1 MSSRRQALSGSDRM
15 TVKHKVAIVTG
26 GASGIGRACAAL
38 LAKNGAQ
45 VIVADREEEQA
56 RGVCEEIRNHGGS
69 AIDRLCDVSDSKA
82 VSGFV
87 EQTKAQFGSVDVLVH
102 AAGICPRKPFLE
114 MTDDDWRSVLHVN
127 LDGTF
132 YVTRAVAR
140 VMSAQRSGTM
150 ILITSDRGVHGSIDY
165 AHYAASKGGMIA
177 LTKSL
182 ALTMG
187 KFGVTVNAVNP
198 GLTDTPLGRAANPQ
212 WQEKMAI
219 DVLGRVSEPA
229 DVAEMVLFLAGTGG
243 AFMTGQIV
251 GARMRYGA

>member
-1 MSSRRQALSGSDRM
+1 M
-15 TVKHKVAIVTG
+15 TVKDQVVIVTG
-26 GASGIGRACAAL
+26 GASGIGRACAL
-38 LAKNGAQ
+38 RLARDGAK
-45 VIVADREEEQA
+45 VVVADRDATGA
-56 RGVCEEIRNHGGS
+56 RAVCDDIAQQSGS
-69 AIDRLCDVSDSKA
+69 ATDFPLDVSDSAA
-82 VSGFV
+82 VGRLV
-87 EQTKAQFGSVDVLVH
+87 EHAKRTHGRVDALVH
-102 AAGICPRKPFLE
+102 GAGICPRKPFLDMSDE
-114 MTDDDWRSVLHVN
+114 DWRAVMSVN

-140 VMSAQRSGTM
+140 VMAAQRSGTI

-187 KFGVTVNAVNP
+187 KYGVTVNAINP

-212 WQEKMAI
+212 WQDKMAI
-219 DVLGRVSEPA
+219 DVLGNHSTPNEIA
-229 DVAEMVLFLAGTGG
+229 QMVLFLAGTGS

-251 GARMRYGA
+251 GTRMRYGA

>member
-1 MSSRRQALSGSDRM
+1 MPLPASNGNSAMSVAGKIAL
-15 TVKHKVAIVTG
+15 VTG
-26 GASGIGRACAAL
+26 GGSGIGKASAL
-38 LAKNGAQ
+38 ALARDGAQ
-45 VIVADREEEQA
+45 VVVADNDA
-56 RGVCEEIRNHGGS
+56 TGATAVCDQISGHGGRAQQHVLDVGDS
-69 AIDRLCDVSDSKA
+69 AAVDRCC
-82 VSGFV
+82 
-87 EQTKAQFGSVDVLVH
+87 AQIQETFGRIDVLVH
-102 AAGICPRKPFLE
+102 SAGICPRKPFLE
-114 MTDDDWRSVLHVN
+114 MGDDDWRSVLRVN

-132 YVTRAVAR
+132 FVTRAIGRIMA
-140 VMSAQRSGTM
+140 AQRAGTM

-187 KFGVTVNAVNP
+187 RYGVTVNGVNP

-219 DVLGRVSEPA
+219 DVLGKVSQPDE
-229 DVAEMVLFLAGTGG
+229 VAQIVLFLAGAAG

-251 GARMRYGA
+251 STRMRYGA

>member
-1 MSSRRQALSGSDRM
+1 MSINE
-15 TVKHKVAIVTG
+15 KIAIVTG
-26 GASGIGRACAAL
+26 GASGIGRSASVL
-38 LAKNGAQ
+38 LARNGAT
-45 VIVADREEEQA
+45 VIVADREAVQA
-56 RGVCEEIRNHGGS
+56 RALREEIVQAGDS
-69 AIDRLCDVSDSKA
+69 AIDIACDVSDAKA
-82 VSGFV
+82 VARMV
-87 EQTKAQFGSVDVLVH
+87 EHTKTTFGRIDVLVH
-102 AAGICPRKPFLE
+102 GAGICPRKPFLE
-114 MTDDDWRSVLHVN
+114 MTDEDWRAVLSVN

-132 YVTRAVAR
+132 YVTRDVAR
-140 VMSAQRSGTM
+140 VMSTQRSGTM

-219 DVLGRVSEPA
+219 DVLGKASAPNEIA
-229 DVAEMVLFLAGTGG
+229 AMILFLAGTGA

-251 GARMRYGA
+251 SARMRYGA

>member
-1 MSSRRQALSGSDRM
+1 MSLAG
-15 TVKHKVAIVTG
+15 KIAIVTG
-26 GASGIGRACAAL
+26 GASGIGRAASLL
-38 LAKNGAQ
+38 LARNGAT
-45 VIVADREEEQA
+45 VIVADRETAQA
-56 RGVCEEIRNHGGS
+56 HALRDEIVRAGGS
-69 AIDRLCDVSDSKA
+69 AIDFACDVSDPKA
-82 VSGFV
+82 VGRLV
-87 EQTKAQFGSVDVLVH
+87 QHTKTTCGKIDVLVH
-102 AAGICPRKPFLE
+102 SAGICPRRPFLE
-114 MTDDDWRSVLHVN
+114 MTDEDWRSVLSVN

-132 YVTRAVAR
+132 FVTRDVGR
-140 VMSAQRSGTM
+140 VMAAQRSGTM

-219 DVLGRVSEPA
+219 DVLGKTSEPA
-229 DVAEMVLFLAGTGG
+229 EIAEMILFLAGTGA

-251 GARMRYGA
+251 SARMRYGA

>member
-1 MSSRRQALSGSDRM
+1 MAVQ
-15 TVKHKVAIVTG
+15 HKVAIVTG

-38 LAKNGAQ
+38 LGRNGAQ
-45 VIVADREEEQA
+45 VIVADRDQEPA
-56 RGVCEEIRNHGGS
+56 RATCEEIRNHGGS
-69 AIDRLCDVSDSKA
+69 AIDIACDVSDSKA
-82 VSGFV
+82 VSRLIGH
-87 EQTKAQFGSVDVLVH
+87 TKATFGRIDVLVH

-114 MTDDDWRSVLHVN
+114 MTDEDWRNVLHVN

-132 YVTRAVAR
+132 YVTRDVAR
-140 VMSAQRSGTM
+140 VMSVQRAGTM

-165 AHYAASKGGMIA
+165 AHYAAAKGGMIA

-198 GLTDTPLGRAANPQ
+198 GLTDTPLGRAANPA

-219 DVLGRVSEPA
+219 DVLGKVSEPA
-229 DVAEMVLFLAGTGG
+229 DVAEMVLFLAGKGG
-243 AFMTGQIV
+243 GFMTGQIV

>member
-1 MSSRRQALSGSDRM
+1 MSVQ
-15 TVKHKVAIVTG
+15 HQIAIVTG

-38 LAKNGAQ
+38 LGKHGAQ
-45 VIVADREEEQA
+45 VIVADRDQEQA
-56 RGVCEEIRNHGGS
+56 RAACEEIRNHGGS
-69 AIDRLCDVSDSKA
+69 AIDMACDVSDAKA
-82 VSGFV
+82 VGRLV
-87 EQTKAQFGSVDVLVH
+87 AHTKGTFGRIDVLVH

-114 MTDDDWRSVLHVN
+114 MTDEDWRGVLNVN

-132 YVTRAVAR
+132 YITRDVAR
-140 VMSAQRSGTM
+140 VMSVQRSGTM

-187 KFGVTVNAVNP
+187 QFGVTVNAVNP
-198 GLTDTPLGRAANPQ
+198 GLTDTPLGRAANPA

-219 DVLGRVSEPA
+219 DVLGKVSEPA
-229 DVAEMVLFLAGTGG
+229 DVAAMVLFLAGTGG

>member
-1 MSSRRQALSGSDRM
+1 MLLAG
-15 TVKHKVAIVTG
+15 KIAIVTG
-26 GASGIGRACAAL
+26 GASGIGRAASLL
-38 LAKNGAQ
+38 LARNGAT
-45 VIVADREEEQA
+45 VIVADRETAQA
-56 RGVCEEIRNHGGS
+56 HALRDEIVRAGGS
-69 AIDRLCDVSDSKA
+69 AIDFACDVSDPKA
-82 VSGFV
+82 VGRLV
-87 EQTKAQFGSVDVLVH
+87 QHTKTTCGKIDVLVH
-102 AAGICPRKPFLE
+102 SAGICPRRPFLE
-114 MTDDDWRSVLHVN
+114 MTDEDWRSVLSVN

-132 YVTRAVAR
+132 FVTRDVGR
-140 VMSAQRSGTM
+140 VMAAQRSGTM

-219 DVLGRVSEPA
+219 DVLGKTSEPA
-229 DVAEMVLFLAGTGG
+229 EIAEMILFLAGTGA

-251 GARMRYGA
+251 SARMRYGA

>member
-1 MSSRRQALSGSDRM
+1 MSLAG
-15 TVKHKVAIVTG
+15 KIAIVTG
-26 GASGIGRACAAL
+26 GASGIGRASAL
-38 LAKNGAQ
+38 RLGASGAI
-45 VIVADREEEQA
+45 VIVTDRELSLAE
-56 RGVCEEIRNHGGS
+56 RTGDEIAKSGGT
-69 AIDRLCDVSDSKA
+69 AIALACDVSDSKA
-82 VSGFV
+82 VARMVGHAK
-87 EQTKAQFGSVDVLVH
+87 TTYGRIDVLVH
-102 AAGICPRKPFLE
+102 AAGICPRQPLLE
-114 MTDDDWRSVLHVN
+114 MTDEAWRSVLGVN

-132 YVTRAVAR
+132 YITRDVGR
-140 VMSAQRSGTM
+140 VMASQRAGTM

-219 DVLGRVSEPA
+219 DVLGKASEPGEI
-229 DVAEMVLFLAGTGG
+229 AEMVLFLSGTGA

-251 GARMRYGA
+251 SARMRYGA

>member
-1 MSSRRQALSGSDRM
+1 MAAAG
-15 TVKHKVAIVTG
+15 KVVLVTG
-26 GASGIGRACAAL
+26 GGSGIGKASAL
-38 LAKNGAQ
+38 ALAQDGAQ
-45 VIVADREEEQA
+45 VVVADIDAASAQTVCDLVRE
-56 RGVCEEIRNHGGS
+56 RGGS
-69 AIDRLCDVSDSKA
+69 ASAHPLDVGDSAAVTRLC
-82 VSGFV
+82 
-87 EQTKAQFGSVDVLVH
+87 AQLQQSYGRIDALVH
-102 AAGICPRKPFLE
+102 SAGICPRRPVLE
-114 MTDDDWRSVLHVN
+114 MSDDDWRAVLRVN

-132 YVTRAVAR
+132 FVTREVGRLMA
-140 VMSAQRSGTM
+140 AQRSGTM

-187 KFGVTVNAVNP
+187 KYGVTVNAVNP

-219 DVLGRVSEPA
+219 DVLGKVSEP
-229 DVAEMVLFLAGTGG
+229 DEVAQIVLFLAGNAG

-251 GARMRYGA
+251 STRLRYGA